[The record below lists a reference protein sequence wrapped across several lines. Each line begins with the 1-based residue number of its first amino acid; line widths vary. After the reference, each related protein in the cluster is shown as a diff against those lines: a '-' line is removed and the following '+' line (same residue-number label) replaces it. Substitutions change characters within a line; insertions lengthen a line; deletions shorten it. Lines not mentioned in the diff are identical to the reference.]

1 MENKAQKRT
10 AKGFALYLKK
20 KIRCVAAQIM
30 LIDLIRGCSVSAGG
44 TRCASPLLQEGL
56 GNQLH
61 TL

>member
-20 KIRCVAAQIM
+20 KIRCVAAQM

>member
-1 MENKAQKRT
+1 MEHKAQKRT

-20 KIRCVAAQIM
+20 KIRCVAAQM
-30 LIDLIRGCSVSAGG
+30 LIDLIRRCSVSAGG